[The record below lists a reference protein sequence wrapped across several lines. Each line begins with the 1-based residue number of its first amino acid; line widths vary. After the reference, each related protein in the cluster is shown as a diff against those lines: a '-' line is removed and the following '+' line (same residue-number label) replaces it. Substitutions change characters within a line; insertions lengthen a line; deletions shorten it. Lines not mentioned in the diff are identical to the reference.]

1 MSITD
6 KEMTTASVIA
16 RQTARKWRL
25 TDFQDIQSELYLWLT
40 VKASK
45 GVLQR
50 YRTEQY
56 GEQKLYTA
64 LQRHATSYAIKETET
79 ITGQKLMPFNNKG
92 EHYAYTTE
100 NITNALPYLWDY
112 TQMQLNNTV
121 ENPTTGEALHYAYHE
136 NIIEDI
142 MVSIKIALTQ
152 LNYSDQ
158 LILEFKYRDGK
169 TYKQVGDMLTIKE
182 DAARMR
188 IKRLILKIQKLIG

>member
-1 MSITD
+1 MKITD
-6 KEMTTASVIA
+6 KELNTATVIA

-25 TDFQDIQSELYLWLT
+25 TDFEDIQAELYEWLV

-45 GVLQR
+45 GILER
-50 YRTEQY
+50 YRGEQY

-64 LQRHATSYAIKETET
+64 LNRYATKYAIKETET
-79 ITGQKLMPFNNKG
+79 ITGQKLMPFNDKG
-92 EHYAYTTE
+92 EQYTYSVE

-112 TQMQLNNTV
+112 EHMRLNHS
-121 ENPTTGEALHYAYHE
+121 EQNPITGETLNTSNSD

-158 LILEFKYRDGK
+158 LLLEFKYRDGK
-169 TYKQVGDMLTIKE
+169 TYREVGDIIGVKE

-188 IKRLILKIQKLIG
+188 IKRLITKLQKTIG